1 MNKSRKKTPKAIIEA
16 AFSNYIDDKVP
27 ECFSLLSEISESD
40 LVGLDKSLFQKTQ
53 ILLLV
58 GEFFGCHTLNQILSV
73 AMVKSG
79 TWPTRLASLTY
90 RQIEL
95 AVCAILKE
103 AALNALTELAK
114 KSESSWSRAAVSLV
128 IDDSIFKLWLTH
140 GKVDPATAEYFDRYF
155 SGQSKSVVYGFRIT
169 LCGLAIEDTFY
180 PMYFALTKK
189 TDNTRQIACDLL
201 NQAHKDITSMCK
213 KEKVTIPNLFLSVDS
228 GFHGLELLNLCATFA
243 TTTLPIT
250 LVCVPK
256 NNHIIE
262 IQATKDTP
270 EFRGKLPEFIDKY
283 FKIAE
288 AKFYED
294 PNNKDEHFTMR
305 LKINYVSVDTE
316 LIILIFR
323 FKKSQKV
330 SVIYTT
336 DLNIKAKTLRHR
348 WFQRTHIEQFFRI
361 LKDTLK
367 IQLSKSTDK
376 NGFVKKFCIKLFQA
390 LHIQLFRNYCR
401 KRFRYFRKMAFPT
414 IRLLMIANL
423 DIYEILKN
431 MLCEK

>member
-1 MNKSRKKTPKAIIEA
+1 MNKSRKKTPKALLEA
-16 AFSNYIDDKVP
+16 AFSNYINAQVP
-27 ECFSLLSEISESD
+27 ECFGLLSEIAESD
-40 LVGLDKSLFQKTQ
+40 LAGLDKSLFQKTL

-73 AMVKSG
+73 EMVKSG
-79 TWPTRLASLTY
+79 AWHTRLASLTY

-103 AALNALTELAK
+103 EALNALTDLAQ

-128 IDDSIFKLWLTH
+128 IDDSIFKQWLTH
-140 GKVDPATAEYFDRYF
+140 GKVDPATAEFFDRFF

-169 LCGLAIEDTFY
+169 LCGLAIDDTFY
-180 PMYFALTKK
+180 PMYFTLTKK

-201 NQAHKDITSMCK
+201 NQAHKDITLMCK
-213 KEKVTIPNLFLSVDS
+213 KEELTLPNLFLSVDS

-243 TTTLPIT
+243 TTILPIT

-270 EFRGKLPEFIDKY
+270 EFRGKLPEFIDKH

-294 PNNKDEHFTMR
+294 PNNEDEHFTMR

-348 WFQRTHIEQFFRI
+348 WFQRTHIEQFFRL

-401 KRFRYFRKMAFPT
+401 RRFRYFRKMAFPT
-414 IRLLMIANL
+414 IRLLMIAHL
-423 DIYEILKN
+423 DILEIFK
-431 MLCEK
+431 KYSI

>member
-1 MNKSRKKTPKAIIEA
+1 MNKSRKKTPKALLEA
-16 AFSNYIDDKVP
+16 AFSNYINDEVP

-40 LVGLDKSLFQKTQ
+40 LSGLDKSLFQKTL

-73 AMVKSG
+73 EMVKSG
-79 TWPTRLASLTY
+79 TWHTRLASLTY

-103 AALNALTELAK
+103 EALNALTDLAK

-128 IDDSIFKLWLTH
+128 IDDSIFKQWLTH
-140 GKVDPATAEYFDRYF
+140 GKLDPATTEYFDRYF

-169 LCGLAIEDTFY
+169 LCGLAIDDTFY
-180 PMYFALTKK
+180 PMYFTLTKK

-201 NQAHKDITSMCK
+201 NQAHKDITLMCK
-213 KEKVTIPNLFLSVDS
+213 KEKVTLPNLFLSVDS

-243 TTTLPIT
+243 TTILPIT
-250 LVCVPK
+250 LVGVPK

-262 IQATKDTP
+262 IQATKETP
-270 EFRGKLPEFIDKY
+270 EFRGKLPEFIDTY

-294 PNNKDEHFTMR
+294 PNNKEEHFTMR

-348 WFQRTHIEQFFRI
+348 WFQRTHIEQFFRL

-401 KRFRYFRKMAFPT
+401 RRFRYFRKMAFPT

-423 DIYEILKN
+423 DILEIFK
-431 MLCEK
+431 KYSI

>member
-1 MNKSRKKTPKAIIEA
+1 MNKSSKKTPKAILEA
-16 AFSNYIDDKVP
+16 AFSNYIDNKVP

-40 LVGLDKSLFQKTQ
+40 LAGLDKSLFQKTQ

-58 GEFFGCHTLNQILSV
+58 GEFFGCHTLNQILTV
-73 AMVKSG
+73 EMVKSG
-79 TWPTRLASLTY
+79 TWHTRLASLTY

-95 AVCAILKE
+95 AVCAIVKQ
-103 AALNALTELAK
+103 AALTALTELAK
-114 KSESSWSRAAVSLV
+114 KSDSSWSRAAVSLV

-140 GKVDPATAEYFDRYF
+140 GKVDPATAEFFDRYF

-169 LCGLAIEDTFY
+169 LCGLAIDDTFY
-180 PMYFALTKK
+180 PMYFTLTKK

-201 NQAHKDITSMCK
+201 NQAHKDITLMCK

-250 LVCVPK
+250 LVGVPK

-262 IQATKDTP
+262 IQATKEAP
-270 EFRGKLPEFIDKY
+270 EFRGKLSVFIDTY
-283 FKIAE
+283 FKVAE

-294 PNNKDEHFTMR
+294 PKNKDQHFTMR

-323 FKKSQKV
+323 FKKNQKV
-330 SVIYTT
+330 SVIYTP

-376 NGFVKKFCIKLFQA
+376 NGFVKKFSIKLFQA

-401 KRFRYFRKMAFPT
+401 RRFRCFRKMAFPT

-423 DIYEILKN
+423 DMI
-431 MLCEK
+431 EKFKKYSI

>member
-1 MNKSRKKTPKAIIEA
+1 MNKSSKKTPAALLEA
-16 AFSNYIDDKVP
+16 AFSNYINDKVP
-27 ECFSLLSEISESD
+27 ECFGLLSEISESD
-40 LVGLDKSLFQKTQ
+40 LSGIDKSLFQKTQ

-58 GEFFGCHTLNQILSV
+58 GEFFGCHTLNQILTVS
-73 AMVKSG
+73 MVKSG
-79 TWPTRLASLTY
+79 TWHTRLASLTY

-95 AVCAILKE
+95 AVCTILKE
-103 AALNALTELAK
+103 AALDVLTDLAK
-114 KSESSWSRAAVSLV
+114 KSGSSWSRGAVSLV
-128 IDDSIFKLWLTH
+128 IDDSIFKQWLTH
-140 GKVDPATAEYFDRYF
+140 GKLDPATAEYFDRYF

-169 LCGLAIEDTFY
+169 LCGLAIENTFY
-180 PMYFALTKK
+180 PMYFTLTKK
-189 TDNTRQIACDLL
+189 SDNTRQIACDLL
-201 NQAHKDITSMCK
+201 NQAHKDITLACK
-213 KEKVTIPNLFLSVDS
+213 KAEVTILNLFLSVDS

-262 IQATKDTP
+262 IQATKETP
-270 EFRGKLPEFIDKY
+270 EFRGKLPEFIDKH
-283 FKIAE
+283 FKVAE

-305 LKINYVSVDTE
+305 LKINYVSVNTE

-348 WFQRTHIEQFFRI
+348 WFQRTHIEQFFRL

-367 IQLSKSTDK
+367 IQLSKSKDK

-401 KRFRYFRKMAFPT
+401 RKFRYFRKMAFPT

-423 DIYEILKN
+423 DIYELLKKYA
-431 MLCEK
+431 M

>member
-16 AFSNYIDDKVP
+16 AFSNYIDGKVP
-27 ECFSLLSEISESD
+27 ECFSILSSISESD
-40 LVGLDKSLFQKTQ
+40 LEGLDKSLFQKTL
-53 ILLLV
+53 ILLFV
-58 GEFFGCHTLNQILSV
+58 GEFFGCHTLNQILTV
-73 AMVKSG
+73 EMVKSG
-79 TWPTRLASLTY
+79 TWHTRLASLTY

-95 AVCAILKE
+95 AVCAMLKE
-103 AALNALTELAK
+103 EALHAMTDLAK

-128 IDDSIFKLWLTH
+128 IDDSIFKQWLTH
-140 GKVDPATAEYFDRYF
+140 GKVDPATAEFFDRYF
-155 SGQSKSVVYGFRIT
+155 SGQSKSTVYGFRIT
-169 LCGLAIEDTFY
+169 LCGLAIDDTFY
-180 PMYFALTKK
+180 PMYFTLTKK
-189 TDNTRQIACDLL
+189 ADNTRQIACDLL
-201 NQAHKDITSMCK
+201 NQAHKDISLMCE
-213 KEKVTIPNLFLSVDS
+213 KEKLTLPNLFLSVDS
-228 GFHGLELLNLCATFA
+228 GFHGLELLNLCATFG

-250 LVCVPK
+250 LVGVPK
-256 NNHIIE
+256 NNHIIK
-262 IQATKDTP
+262 IQATKETP
-270 EFRGKLPEFIDKY
+270 KFRGKLPEFIDKH

-288 AKFYED
+288 TKFYKD
-294 PNNKDEHFTMR
+294 PNNKEEHFTMR
-305 LKINYVSVDTE
+305 LKINYLSVDTE

-401 KRFRYFRKMAFPT
+401 RKFRFFRKLAFPT

-423 DIYEILKN
+423 DIHEIF
-431 MLCEK
+431 EKYLI

>member
-1 MNKSRKKTPKAIIEA
+1 MNKSRKKTPKALLEA
-16 AFSNYIDDKVP
+16 AFNNYIGGKVP
-27 ECFSLLSEISESD
+27 DCFSLLSEISESD
-40 LVGLDKSLFQKTQ
+40 LAGLDKSLFQKTL

-58 GEFFGCHTLNQILSV
+58 GEFFGCHTLNQILTV
-73 AMVKSG
+73 EMVPSG
-79 TWPTRLASLTY
+79 TWHSRLASLTY

-95 AVCAILKE
+95 AVCSILKQTGL
-103 AALNALTELAK
+103 AALGDLAK
-114 KSESSWSRAAVSLV
+114 KSDSSWSRAAVSLV
-128 IDDSIFKLWLTH
+128 IDDSIFKQWLTH
-140 GKVDPATAEYFDRYF
+140 GKIDPATAEYFDRYF
-155 SGQSKSVVYGFRIT
+155 SGQTKSVVYGFRIT
-169 LCGLAIEDTFY
+169 LCGLAIDDTFY
-180 PMYFALTKK
+180 PMYFTLTKK
-189 TDNTRQIACDLL
+189 ADNTRKIACDLL
-201 NQAHKDITSMCK
+201 NQAHKDITLMCK
-213 KEKVTIPNLFLSVDS
+213 KEKLTVPNLFLSVDS

-243 TTTLPIT
+243 TSILPLT

-270 EFRGKLPEFIDKY
+270 EFRGKLPEFIDKH

-294 PNNKDEHFTMR
+294 PNNKDQHFTMR

-323 FKKSQKV
+323 FQKSQKV

-348 WFQRTHIEQFFRI
+348 WFQRTHIEQFFRL

-390 LHIQLFRNYCR
+390 LHVQLFRNYCR
-401 KRFRYFRKMAFPT
+401 RKFRYFRKMAFPK
-414 IRLLMIANL
+414 IRLLMIANF
-423 DIYEILKN
+423 DIQKILKKYF
-431 MLCEK
+431 M

>member
-1 MNKSRKKTPKAIIEA
+1 MNKSRKKTPTALLEV
-16 AFSNYIDDKVP
+16 AFNNYINDKVP
-27 ECFSLLSEISESD
+27 ECFGLLSEISESD
-40 LVGLDKSLFQKTQ
+40 LSGLDKSLFQKTQ

-58 GEFFGCHTLNQILSV
+58 GEFFGCHTLNQILTV
-73 AMVKSG
+73 TMVKSG
-79 TWPTRLASLTY
+79 TWHSRLASLSY

-103 AALNALTELAK
+103 AALDVLTDLAK
-114 KSESSWSRAAVSLV
+114 KSDSSWSRAAVSLV
-128 IDDSIFKLWLTH
+128 IDDSIFKQWLTH
-140 GKVDPATAEYFDRYF
+140 GQLDPATAEYFDRYF

-169 LCGLAIEDTFY
+169 LCGLAIDDTFY
-180 PMYFALTKK
+180 PMYFTLTKK
-189 TDNTRQIACDLL
+189 VDNTRQIACDLL
-201 NQAHKDITSMCK
+201 SQAHKDITLACK
-213 KEKVTIPNLFLSVDS
+213 KAKVTIPNLFLSVDS

-270 EFRGKLPEFIDKY
+270 EFRGKLPEFIDKH
-283 FKIAE
+283 FKVAE

-305 LKINYVSVDTE
+305 LKINYVSVNTE

-348 WFQRTHIEQFFRI
+348 WFQRTHIEQFFRL

-367 IQLSKSTDK
+367 IQLSKSKDK

-401 KRFRYFRKMAFPT
+401 RKFRYFRKMAFPT

-431 MLCEK
+431 ILCEK

>member
-1 MNKSRKKTPKAIIEA
+1 MNKSRKKTPTALLEA
-16 AFSNYIDDKVP
+16 AFNNYINDKVP
-27 ECFSLLSEISESD
+27 ECFGLLSEISESD
-40 LVGLDKSLFQKTQ
+40 LSGLDKSLFQKTQ

-58 GEFFGCHTLNQILSV
+58 GEFFGCHTLNQILTV
-73 AMVKSG
+73 TMVKSG
-79 TWPTRLASLTY
+79 TWHTRLASLSY

-103 AALNALTELAK
+103 VALDVLTDLAK
-114 KSESSWSRAAVSLV
+114 KSDSSWSRAAVSLV
-128 IDDSIFKLWLTH
+128 IDDSIFKQWLTH
-140 GKVDPATAEYFDRYF
+140 GQLDPATAEYFDRYF

-169 LCGLAIEDTFY
+169 LCGLAIDDTFY
-180 PMYFALTKK
+180 PMYFTLTKK
-189 TDNTRQIACDLL
+189 VDNTRQIACDLL
-201 NQAHKDITSMCK
+201 SQAHKDITLACK
-213 KEKVTIPNLFLSVDS
+213 KAEVTIPNLFLSVDS

-270 EFRGKLPEFIDKY
+270 EFRGKLPEFIDKH
-283 FKIAE
+283 FKVAE
-288 AKFYED
+288 EKFYED

-305 LKINYVSVDTE
+305 LKINYVSVNTE

-401 KRFRYFRKMAFPT
+401 RRFRYFRKMAFPT

-423 DIYEILKN
+423 DILEIFK
-431 MLCEK
+431 KYSI

>member
-1 MNKSRKKTPKAIIEA
+1 MNKSRKKTPKALLEA
-16 AFSNYIDDKVP
+16 AFNNYIGDKVP
-27 ECFSLLSEISESD
+27 DCFSLLSEISESD
-40 LVGLDKSLFQKTQ
+40 LSGLDKSLFQKTL

-58 GEFFGCHTLNQILSV
+58 GEFFGCHTLSQILTV
-73 AMVKSG
+73 EMVPSG
-79 TWPTRLASLTY
+79 TWHSRLASLTY

-95 AVCAILKE
+95 AVCSILKQTGLE
-103 AALNALTELAK
+103 ALGDLAK
-114 KSESSWSRAAVSLV
+114 KSDSSWSRAAVSLV
-128 IDDSIFKLWLTH
+128 IDDSIFKQWLTY
-140 GKVDPATAEYFDRYF
+140 GKIDPATAEYFDRYF
-155 SGQSKSVVYGFRIT
+155 SGQTKSVVYGFRIT
-169 LCGLAIEDTFY
+169 LCGLAIDDTFY
-180 PMYFALTKK
+180 PMYFTLTKK
-189 TDNTRQIACDLL
+189 ADNTRKIACDLL
-201 NQAHKDITSMCK
+201 NQAHKDISLMCK
-213 KEKVTIPNLFLSVDS
+213 KENLTLPNLFLSVDS

-243 TTTLPIT
+243 TTILPVT

-270 EFRGKLPEFIDKY
+270 EFRGKLPEFMDKH

-288 AKFYED
+288 AKFYET
-294 PNNKDEHFTMR
+294 PNNKDQHFTMR

-323 FKKSQKV
+323 FQKSQKI

-348 WFQRTHIEQFFRI
+348 WFQRTHIEQFFRL

-390 LHIQLFRNYCR
+390 LHVQLFRNYCR
-401 KRFRYFRKMAFPT
+401 RKFRYFRKMAFPK
-414 IRLLMIANL
+414 IRLLMIANF
-423 DIYEILKN
+423 DIEKILKKYS
-431 MLCEK
+431 M

>member
-1 MNKSRKKTPKAIIEA
+1 MNKSSKKTPKAILEA
-16 AFSNYIDDKVP
+16 AFNNYIKGKVAS
-27 ECFSLLSEISESD
+27 CFGFLSEISESE
-40 LVGLDKSLFQKTQ
+40 LVGLDKSLFQKTL

-58 GEFFGCHTLNQILSV
+58 GEFFGCHTLHQILSV
-73 AMVKSG
+73 EMVKSG
-79 TWPTRLASLTY
+79 TWHSRLASLTY
-90 RQIEL
+90 KQIESS
-95 AVCAILKE
+95 VCSILKE
-103 AALNALTELAK
+103 EGLNAFTELAK

-128 IDDSIFKLWLTH
+128 IDDSIFKQWLTH
-140 GKVDPATAEYFDRYF
+140 GKIDPATSEYFDRYF

-169 LCGLAIEDTFY
+169 LCGLAIDDTFY
-180 PMYFALTKK
+180 PMYFTLTKK
-189 TDNTRQIACDLL
+189 VDNTRQIACDLL
-201 NQAHKDITSMCK
+201 NKAHKDITLRCK
-213 KEKVTIPNLFLSVDS
+213 KEKLTIPNLFLSVDS

-262 IQATKDTP
+262 IEPTKNTP
-270 EFRGKLPEFIDKY
+270 EFRGKLPEFIDKH

-288 AKFYED
+288 AEFYKD
-294 PNNKDEHFTMR
+294 PNNKAEHFTMR
-305 LKINYVSVDTE
+305 LKINYVSVNKE

-376 NGFVKKFCIKLFQA
+376 NGFVKKFCIKLFEA
-390 LHIQLFRNYCR
+390 LYVQLFRNECR
-401 KRFRYFRKMAFPT
+401 RKYRFFKKMAFPT

-423 DIYEILKN
+423 NIHEIF
-431 MLCEK
+431 EKYLI